1 MLRFMRRRLIFA
13 DRDEAG
19 ELLAEEVAAL
29 GLAEPLVVALP
40 RGGVPVGAAI
50 ARRLNA
56 PLDVALVRKLGAP
69 GEPELAIGAVTDG
82 AAPEIVLNDRLVAA
96 LGVSP
101 AYIEAEA
108 ARQLSAIEERRRAYA
123 GLRPNIAPAGRTAII
138 VDDGVATGM
147 TMRAAARGVRR
158 LRPSRLIVATPV
170 ASQEA
175 LAMLRS
181 EADATVCLSAPRRFL
196 SVGSFY
202 RSFGQVSE
210 EEVAR
215 LLREAP
221 QQ

>member
-1 MLRFMRRRLIFA
+1 
-13 DRDEAG
+13 
-19 ELLAEEVAAL
+19 
-29 GLAEPLVVALP
+29 
-40 RGGVPVGAAI
+40 
-50 ARRLNA
+50 
-56 PLDVALVRKLGAP
+56 
-69 GEPELAIGAVTDG
+69 
-82 AAPEIVLNDRLVAA
+82 
-96 LGVSP
+96 
-101 AYIEAEA
+101 
-108 ARQLSAIEERRRAYA
+108 
-123 GLRPNIAPAGRTAII
+123 
-138 VDDGVATGM
+138 
-147 TMRAAARGVRR
+147 VRR